1 VPSWLARWLCRAM
14 PALYWGVSMCQAK
27 VYLGNQ
33 EVAHDVVWLEP
44 IAEGVR
50 FETFFGGL
58 QLVKGRVQRVDFLT
72 HRVSLEPLEEDH
84 GRDHEAAHAAPTLD

>member
-1 VPSWLARWLCRAM
+1 
-14 PALYWGVSMCQAK
+14 MCQAK

-44 IAEGVR
+44 VAEGVR

-58 QLVKGRVQRVDFLT
+58 QLVRGRIQRIDFLT
-72 HRVSLEPLEEDH
+72 HRVSLEPLEGNH
-84 GRDHEAAHAAPTLD
+84 GRDHETADTGSALDR